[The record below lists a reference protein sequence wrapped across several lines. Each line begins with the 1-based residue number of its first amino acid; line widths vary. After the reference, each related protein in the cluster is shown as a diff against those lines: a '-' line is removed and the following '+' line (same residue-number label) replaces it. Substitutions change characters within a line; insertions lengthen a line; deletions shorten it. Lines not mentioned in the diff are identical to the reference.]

1 FSPIPFGRL
10 TANGSRPSAFFS
22 ACLSQPTG
30 FQSAVA
36 LTSTAMS
43 GVFSTSAPGLPA
55 PVEVA
60 HGQPCARRYSATS
73 AWVFMPR
80 RFLCWLIVVT
90 FPDDAGLHVPTDGC
104 DNVPCRLVLR
114 LIAWRVPIGSH
125 PCALD
130 CLHLHEDPALDC
142 VRVAVCQDGSCPF
155 VLPLAGHNLVSHD
168 SLEWL
173 LVGDQDRV
181 GRGGRFY
188 ELVRA
193 LWAEPQAEPFVSPVL
208 ELLQEGVGMRCAE
221 AD

>member
-114 LIAWRVPIGSH
+114 LIAWRVPIGRH
-125 PCALD
+125 PCALA
-130 CLHLHEDPALDC
+130 CLHLHEDRALDWLRVEVCAGGPRPFGPAL
-142 VRVAVCQDGSCPF
+142 
-155 VLPLAGHNLVSHD
+155 AGLF
-168 SLEWL
+168 
-173 LVGDQDRV
+173 LVGHERHEGVLVADHDRA
-181 GRGGRFY
+181 GRGGLFY
-188 ELVRA
+188 DIDRV
-193 LWAEPQAEPFVSPVL
+193 LWPPPQA
-208 ELLQEGVGMRCAE
+208 
-221 AD
+221 